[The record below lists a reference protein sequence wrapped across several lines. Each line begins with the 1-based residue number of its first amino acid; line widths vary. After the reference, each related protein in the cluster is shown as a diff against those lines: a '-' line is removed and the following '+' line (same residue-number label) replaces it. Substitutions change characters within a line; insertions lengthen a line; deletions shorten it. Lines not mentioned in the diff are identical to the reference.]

1 MAYLSPRLWC
11 GILAAL
17 VLSSSLCASKLI
29 YLKPLDEGYLEL
41 YLKDGETWF
50 RDDGTGPSAFKGH
63 AFADGDDKIVDF
75 GEELDPALAT
85 NVELW
90 RIRAADDPAYGIR
103 GKSPVAISRK
113 AKVNNTDHAWNYKL
127 DHWLFLELPS
137 PLQPNVAYTL
147 EIADELAIDA
157 EEVGTDFFFDVFAHS
172 SEAVKV
178 NQIGYPTHAPVKS
191 ADLYRWLGDGGPR
204 DYAGFEGNQVWLV
217 NTMSGER
224 HEVGE
229 VSFWQESKVEMRDWN
244 LTGSPV
250 WNVDFSGFNQPGSY
264 RLVVEGVGSS
274 IEFEI
279 GDEAYLAPYQTNLR
293 GYYYMRVGEP
303 MTEIRPVPRQPQFMP
318 EKDPA
323 GFTVYLTE
331 LHPFHPKW
339 DDHPG
344 DTWDEN
350 HFKPAEESMFWANR
364 PAGNPTNPHAY
375 GGHSDAADWDRHLA
389 HVSNIY
395 AQLLPFILSGGTL
408 DEDDL
413 GIRESGNGIPDL
425 IDEALNEI
433 DMFLRLR
440 DGDAYAH
447 GLTNPS
453 QEKTIMF
460 QAGATTMAAWANA
473 ANCAM
478 VAEAFRIDGNQKMS
492 DHYRREAITAYRF
505 AERQDDLQL
514 DDVQGIGDD
523 RMRGRDFRQMAAA
536 YLYNVTGD
544 PHWEDELIRD
554 SVARDPDANIF
565 DMRRYNQVWGT
576 AAYLLTSREV
586 HHPEVQANMRAAI
599 FRQARE
605 DYTANMA
612 WRPSRRSTNHQLW
625 VTPHNL
631 DLVVLAHYLAEND
644 ADREHFAQSL
654 LLEADWGLG
663 RNPGNIVE
671 MTGLGERSIINC
683 YTTGRNDGTPGL
695 HPGHTPYNN
704 LNPWGTT
711 HIGSMPQWFT
721 ERGYP
726 AWEDGWPRQEAH
738 FNSRYSWT
746 NGEFTPRQTM
756 RGKMTLYAY
765 LYFLRGM
772 P

>member
-1 MAYLSPRLWC
+1 MTYLSPRFWC
-11 GILAAL
+11 GFLAAL
-17 VLSSSLCASKLI
+17 VISSSLFASKLI
-29 YLKPLDEGYLEL
+29 YLKPVDQGYLEL

-50 RDDGTGPSAFKGH
+50 RDDGKGESAYKGH
-63 AFADGDDKIVDF
+63 AFAEGDDKIVAF
-75 GEELDPALAT
+75 GEELDPAKAT
-85 NVELW
+85 DVKRW
-90 RIRAADDPAYGIR
+90 TIRSEDDAAYGSS
-103 GKSPVAISRK
+103 GKSPVAIFRRAK
-113 AKVNNTDHAWNYKL
+113 ANNTDHSWNFKL

-137 PLQPNVAYTL
+137 PLQQGANYELVMA
-147 EIADELAIDA
+147 EDLAIEA
-157 EEVGTDFFFDVFAHS
+157 ESTDFTFDVFAHS

-178 NQIGYPTHAPVKS
+178 NLIGYPTQSPVKS

-204 DYAGFEGNQVWLV
+204 DYRDFEGNRVWLL
-217 NTMSGER
+217 NTKDGSR

-229 VSFWQESKVEMRDWN
+229 VTFWQDSQKEFNDWN

-250 WNVDFSGFNQPGSY
+250 WNVDFTGFNTPGSY
-264 RLVVEGVGSS
+264 RLVVEGVGRSV
-274 IEFEI
+274 EFEI
-279 GDEAYLAPYQTNLR
+279 SDEAYYAPYQTKLR

-303 MTEIRPVPRQPQFMP
+303 ITDIRPVPRQPQFMP

-364 PAGNPTNPHAY
+364 PAGNPTNPEAY

-395 AQLLPFILSGGTL
+395 AQLLPFLISGGSL

-440 DGDAYAH
+440 DGEAYSH

-478 VAEAFRIDGNQKMS
+478 VAEAFRVNGNREMS

-505 AERQDDLQL
+505 AQKQENLQL
-514 DDVQGIGDD
+514 DDIQGIGDD
-523 RMRGRDFRQMAAA
+523 RMRGRDFRQLAAA

-544 PHWEDELIRD
+544 VQWEDALVRD
-554 SVARDPDANIF
+554 SVAQDPDANIF
-565 DMRRYNQVWGT
+565 ELQGWNQVWAT
-576 AAYLLTSREV
+576 AAYLMTKREV
-586 HHPEVQANMRAAI
+586 RHPEIQANMRASL
-599 FRQARE
+599 FRQARA
-605 DYTANMA
+605 DYADNMD
-612 WRPSRRSTNHQLW
+612 WRPSRRSTNHQYW
-625 VTPHNL
+625 VTPQNM
-631 DLVVLAHYLAEND
+631 DLVVLAHHLSDDPAEK
-644 ADREHFAQSL
+644 EYFLKSL
-654 LLEADWGLG
+654 ILEADWALG

-671 MTGLGERSIINC
+671 MTGLGERCIVNC
-683 YTTGRNDGTPGL
+683 YTSGRNDGSPGL

-726 AWEDGWPRQEAH
+726 AWKDGWPRQEAH

-765 LYFLRGM
+765 LYSLRGL
-772 P
+772 